1 MEGLLFHHNAHRI
14 RCQRFFDSIRK
25 SSPMSRTNKPR
36 IVVLIKPEP
45 FGCFAGLSSATVRG
59 DLIAPHMAE
68 RIFIMK
74 NKIEKTSQSDAAKL
88 FRSHKLDGLKNT
100 IFGHIDQLRF
110 ARFMHSLELWK
121 KAEQDAR
128 SFCKALVDN
137 DHLSN
142 DEALMVYDF
151 IIYHGKNRH

>member
-1 MEGLLFHHNAHRI
+1 
-14 RCQRFFDSIRK
+14 
-25 SSPMSRTNKPR
+25 
-36 IVVLIKPEP
+36 
-45 FGCFAGLSSATVRG
+45 
-59 DLIAPHMAE
+59 
-68 RIFIMK
+68 MK